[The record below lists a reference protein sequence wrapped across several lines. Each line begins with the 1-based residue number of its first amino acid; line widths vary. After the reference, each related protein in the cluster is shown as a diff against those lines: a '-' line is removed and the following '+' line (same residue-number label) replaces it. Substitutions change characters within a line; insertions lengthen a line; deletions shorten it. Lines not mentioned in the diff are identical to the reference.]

1 MKKVTLTFPVLE
13 YSEFKNFSGT
23 IPEIALFDGKNKNA
37 KLPLVVG
44 YFPSWS
50 DYSTR
55 ILRNIP
61 EEVTYVFLSFV
72 KPNMRYKKGSFD
84 LTETGLQCDNNGM
97 VLKETVDILKSRGIG
112 IILSIGGETYWGSDD
127 AYDINHQQIADF
139 VRDFGFEGIDW
150 DYEPNGS
157 FATIGEPINVQRFI
171 SMIEESRKLLPKE
184 EGYIIACAPS
194 GVGALGGLT
203 NDDPESPYAYS
214 KRGQLTGESDTH
226 LYQPTSPAGHSIPLF
241 GFGAT
246 GHMIPVMK
254 AVGHHL
260 DFIAFQG
267 YNVGS
272 ATRRE
277 LMYDSYAYYANIYG
291 FKVAFGMH
299 VPNEPWGP
307 FYKYSEDKI
316 KEYTS
321 HVAEGG
327 KHNRFGKGDGVMYW
341 QLLQKS
347 ADNSAIDGIDYSK
360 ISYNIL
366 DNANPVTSPSIS
378 VSSPVNNT
386 LIKEG
391 NNFDFSVNTKRTN
404 FVKFYIDNQLIET
417 LHTEPFKITIK
428 QNQLSRGYHILKAIA
443 SGTTG
448 EEDTAF
454 VTIKIISNDSVEG
467 IPQWEPRIYSSADNQ
482 VLHNNKVWSN
492 KWYAEASDIPG
503 LADVWKLIQN
513 TDNDGEGPVV
523 SAPSAPSGIF
533 SPIQTT
539 NSITITWLPST
550 GSNPIDFYTI
560 YRNGIQLLDKINDTE
575 FTDIN
580 LHSNKEYSYQ
590 IKATDTA
597 NNSSSISNS
606 IIVKT
611 KEDNGNGFL
620 YWEKNKWYADNDIV
634 KFEAINYICLM
645 QHTSNKFW
653 SPDKATSLW
662 AKYGL

>member
-13 YSEFKNFSGT
+13 NSEFTNSSGQ
-23 IPEIALFDGKNKNA
+23 IPEIALFNGRNKNS

-50 DYSTR
+50 DYSTN

-84 LTETGLQCDNNGM
+84 LTSTGLQCDNNGK

-112 IILSIGGETYWGSDD
+112 IILSIGGETYWGSDE

-184 EGYIIACAPS
+184 EGFIIACAPS

-214 KRGQLTGESDTH
+214 KRGQLTGEPDTY
-226 LYQPTSPAGHSIPLF
+226 LYQPTSSEGYSIPLF
-241 GFGAT
+241 GFGAS

-347 ADNSAIDGIDYSK
+347 ADNSAITGIEYSK

-366 DNANPVTSPSIS
+366 DNANPVTSPSVSI
-378 VSSPVNNT
+378 SSPVNNA

-391 NNFDFSVNTKRTN
+391 NTFDFRANSKRSN
-404 FVKFYIDNQLIET
+404 LVKFYIDGLLIET
-417 LHTEPFKITIK
+417 LKTEPLKITIN
-428 QNQLSRGYHILKAIA
+428 QNQLSQGYHTLQVIA
-443 SGTTG
+443 YGITG
-448 EEDTAF
+448 EEDSDS

-467 IPQWEPRIYSSADNQ
+467 IPQWEAKVYNSAGNQ
-482 VLHNNKVWSN
+482 VLYNNKVWSN
-492 KWYAEASDIPG
+492 KWYAEPADVPG
-503 LADVWKLIQN
+503 QADVWKFIRN
-513 TDNDGEGPVV
+513 ADDNGGDVV
-523 SAPSAPSGIF
+523 ISAPSIPANIS
-533 SPIQTT
+533 SPVQTST
-539 NSITITWLPST
+539 SITINWLPSN
-550 GSNPIDFYTI
+550 GSKPIDYYTI
-560 YRNGIQLLDKINDTE
+560 YRDGNELEKISKTE
-575 FTDIN
+575 FTDNN
-580 LHSNKEYSYQ
+580 LHPNNQYSYQ
-590 IKATDTA
+590 IRATDTA
-597 NNSSSISNS
+597 NNSSLISS
-606 IIVKT
+606 PVIVKT
-611 KEDNGNGFL
+611 KGDNENNFL
-620 YWEKNKWYADNDIV
+620 YWEEGKWYSDGETV
-634 KFEAINYICLM
+634 RFEAFNYTCIM

-653 SPDKATSLW
+653 IPNKANSLW
-662 AKYGL
+662 AKHEL